1 MAKKITFDPSLF
13 TAQTEA
19 HGANVVVDQVEDV
32 GTENILQDFIGEETE
47 RFEETLAHKV
57 VVDSILS
64 SNDTDLVTLA
74 DVAKDSIFGETDLED
89 AEDFIYDAIASIA
102 NMCEVSTSLKDDLV
116 SEDEEVRM
124 DALEEF
130 RDILSDSMASVEM
143 DSLTLSTIL
152 YNQDVIADSIG
163 VEMDDI
169 TFDETWYKN
178 HTLCKGGADG
188 KHPLPSHM
196 KCTESSKNG
205 KSGERRVSKTG
216 NHATGDNKASDD
228 QIEHTT
234 EMGKDTMLSD
244 SKKKMIK
251 SLKATNKRK
260 KKAKE
265 KNAKS
270 VRSIKRVMNK
280 KNPSRGR

>member
-1 MAKKITFDPSLF
+1 MRKKVTFDPSLF
-13 TAQTEA
+13 AAKTEA

-57 VVDSILS
+57 IVDSILS

-89 AEDFIYDAIASIA
+89 AEDFVYDSIASIA

-152 YNQDVIADSIG
+152 YNQDVIADSVG

-178 HTLCKGGADG
+178 HALCKGGADG
-188 KHPLPSHM
+188 EHPLPSHM
-196 KCTESSKNG
+196 KCVESSKNG
-205 KSGERRVSKTG
+205 KGGERRVSKTG
-216 NHATGDNKASDD
+216 NPATGDNKASIG
-228 QIEHTT
+228 QIKHTT
-234 EMGKDTMLSD
+234 EMGKKPMTSD
-244 SKKKMIK
+244 AKKKLVK
-251 SLKATNKRK
+251 SLNTTNKKK

-265 KNAKS
+265 KNAKT
-270 VRSIKRVMNK
+270 VRNIKRAMK
-280 KNPSRGR
+280 KINPSRSR